1 MRFALL
7 LFILVPIVEMTVLIQ
22 VGSKIGSLSTVG
34 LVFLTAIV
42 GVTLIR
48 KQGLETS
55 MKAQEKMR
63 RGELPAA
70 EVAEGMM
77 LILAG
82 LCLLIPGFV
91 TDAIGGLLLVP
102 PLRKLFAAGIVVK
115 LMSSMMAKG
124 TQWRSGAQS
133 SYQSH
138 YRSQTRTDSDGEIIE
153 GEYVNEDTD
162 LIDKK

>member
-22 VGSKIGSLSTVG
+22 VGSEIGALATVG
-34 LVFLTAIV
+34 LVFLTAII

-55 MKAQEKMR
+55 LKAQEKMR

-70 EVAEGMM
+70 EVAEGVM
-77 LILAG
+77 LVFAG

-91 TDAIGGLLLVP
+91 TDAIGALLLVP
-102 PLRKLFAAGIVVK
+102 PLRKLFAAGLIVKFV
-115 LMSSMMAKG
+115 SSMMARG
-124 TQWRSGAQS
+124 TQWRGGQRYGSKDEG
-133 SYQSH
+133 
-138 YRSQTRTDSDGEIIE
+138 DIIE
-153 GEYVNEDTD
+153 GEYANEDND

>member
-22 VGSKIGSLSTVG
+22 VGSKIGSLATIG

-63 RGELPAA
+63 KGELPAA

-102 PLRKLFAAGIVVK
+102 PLRKLFAAGLVVK
-115 LMSSMMAKG
+115 LVSSMVARG
-124 TQWRSGAQS
+124 SQWRSGPQGR
-133 SYQSH
+133 YQS
-138 YRSQTRTDSDGEIIE
+138 QNRTNTDGEIIE

>member
-22 VGSKIGSLSTVG
+22 VGSEIGALATVG

-55 MKAQEKMR
+55 LKAQEKMR
-63 RGELPAA
+63 RGELPAS
-70 EVAEGMM
+70 EVAEGLM
-77 LILAG
+77 LIFAG

-91 TDAIGGLLLVP
+91 TDAIGALLLIP
-102 PLRKLFAAGIVVK
+102 SLRRLFAAGLIVK
-115 LMSSMMAKG
+115 FISSMMARG
-124 TQWRSGAQS
+124 NQWRGGPGYAPQ
-133 SYQSH
+133 QEG
-138 YRSQTRTDSDGEIIE
+138 DIIE
-153 GEYVNEDTD
+153 GEYANEDND

>member
-7 LFILVPIVEMTVLIQ
+7 IFILVPIVEMTVLIQ
-22 VGSKIGSLSTVG
+22 VGSEIGALATIG
-34 LVFLTAIV
+34 LVFLTAIL

-55 MKAQEKMR
+55 LKAQEKMR
-63 RGELPAA
+63 RGELPAS
-70 EVAEGMM
+70 EVAEGLM
-77 LILAG
+77 LIFAG

-102 PLRKLFAAGIVVK
+102 PLRKLFAAGLIVK
-115 LMSSMMAKG
+115 FISSMMAKS
-124 TQWRSGAQS
+124 TQWRGGQGYS
-133 SYQSH
+133 SEEN
-138 YRSQTRTDSDGEIIE
+138 GEIIE
-153 GEYVNEDTD
+153 GEYVNEEND

>member
-22 VGSKIGSLSTVG
+22 VGGKIGALATVG
-34 LVFLTAIV
+34 LVFLTAII

-55 MKAQEKMR
+55 LKAQEKMR
-63 RGELPAA
+63 RGELPAT
-70 EVAEGMM
+70 EVAEGVM
-77 LILAG
+77 LVFAG

-91 TDAIGGLLLVP
+91 TDAIGALLLVP
-102 PLRKLFAAGIVVK
+102 PLRKLFAAGLIVKFVSS
-115 LMSSMMAKG
+115 LMARG
-124 TQWRSGAQS
+124 TQWR
-133 SYQSH
+133 
-138 YRSQTRTDSDGEIIE
+138 DGQRYGPKDDGDIIE
-153 GEYVNEDTD
+153 GEYANEDND

>member
-22 VGSKIGSLSTVG
+22 VGSKIGSLATVG

-42 GVTLIR
+42 GVALIR
-48 KQGLETS
+48 KQGLATS
-55 MKAQEKMR
+55 LKAQEKMG

-70 EVAEGMM
+70 EVAEGVM
-77 LILAG
+77 LMFAG

-91 TDAIGGLLLVP
+91 TDAMGALLLVP
-102 PLRKLFAAGIVVK
+102 PLRKLFAAGLVVK
-115 LMSSMMAKG
+115 FVSSMMARG
-124 TQWRSGAQS
+124 SQWRGGP
-133 SYQSH
+133 
-138 YRSQTRTDSDGEIIE
+138 RRPSDREGDIIE
-153 GEYVNEDTD
+153 GEFVDDDKD

>member
-7 LFILVPIVEMTVLIQ
+7 LFILVPIIELTVLIQ
-22 VGSKIGSLSTVG
+22 VGSKIGSLTTIG

-55 MKAQEKMR
+55 LKAQEKMR
-63 RGELPAA
+63 RGELPAS
-70 EVAEGMM
+70 EVAEGIM
-77 LILAG
+77 LIFAG

-91 TDAIGGLLLVP
+91 TDALGALLLVP
-102 PLRKLFAAGIVVK
+102 PLRKLFAAGLIVKFVSAM
-115 LMSSMMAKG
+115 MSRG
-124 TQWRSGAQS
+124 TQWRGRTHHS
-133 SYQSH
+133 SRQEG
-138 YRSQTRTDSDGEIIE
+138 DVIE
-153 GEYVNEDTD
+153 GEYVNDDND

>member
-22 VGSKIGSLSTVG
+22 VGSKIGALATVG
-34 LVFLTAIV
+34 LVFLTAII

-55 MKAQEKMR
+55 LKAQEKMR

-70 EVAEGMM
+70 EVAEGVM
-77 LILAG
+77 LIFAG

-91 TDAIGGLLLVP
+91 TDAIGALLLVP
-102 PLRKLFAAGIVVK
+102 PLRKLFAAGLIVK
-115 LMSSMMAKG
+115 FISSMMARG
-124 TQWRSGAQS
+124 TQWRGGQGTYS
-133 SYQSH
+133 S
-138 YRSQTRTDSDGEIIE
+138 RDGDIIE
-153 GEYVNEDTD
+153 GEYVQDDND

>member
-22 VGSKIGSLSTVG
+22 VGSKIGALATVG

-55 MKAQEKMR
+55 LKAQEKMR
-63 RGELPAA
+63 RGELPAS
-70 EVAEGMM
+70 EVAEGLM
-77 LILAG
+77 LIFAG

-91 TDAIGGLLLVP
+91 TDAIGALLLVP
-102 PLRKLFAAGIVVK
+102 PLRKLFAAGLVLKFI
-115 LMSSMMAKG
+115 SSMMARG
-124 TQWRSGAQS
+124 NQWRGGQGYASRQE
-133 SYQSH
+133 
-138 YRSQTRTDSDGEIIE
+138 GEIIE
-153 GEYVNEDTD
+153 GEYANEDND

>member
-22 VGSKIGSLSTVG
+22 VGSKIGALATVG
-34 LVFLTAIV
+34 LVFLTAII

-55 MKAQEKMR
+55 LKAQEKMR

-70 EVAEGMM
+70 EVAEGVM
-77 LILAG
+77 LIFAG

-91 TDAIGGLLLVP
+91 TDAIGALLLVP
-102 PLRKLFAAGIVVK
+102 PLRKLFAAGLIVK
-115 LMSSMMAKG
+115 FISSMMARG
-124 TQWRSGAQS
+124 TQWRAGQGTYS
-133 SYQSH
+133 S
-138 YRSQTRTDSDGEIIE
+138 RDGDIIE
-153 GEYVNEDTD
+153 GEYVQDDND